1 MGRDYRIVCFRP
13 PHDIVD
19 TGGRHGL
26 SLRGRVLLLVLTAAL
41 LPLLALA
48 WLFAELRSA
57 KIDEARE
64 QVVTRATGIAEDLES
79 KISGTAQLL
88 FGLGRVPILDMP
100 EPDACSRFLGD
111 VLKEHPQYTG
121 ILTILPN
128 GKLFCDS
135 LRTGRKLDLTDRDYF
150 KRALKTN
157 GHVVEP
163 VFGRLT
169 GIAVLQIAYGV
180 RDAQGALRYVLLAS
194 LNLDEYGRAVSRTLP
209 YRGMTFRIWDG
220 QGRVIVRRALREER
234 RVAMDVVDDQ
244 ARQRVMASAPGDSWL
259 EGGESEARIW
269 IASALPRTPDTGLRL
284 TLDVP
289 RAELSAHADTQLRN
303 VFLLLVIA
311 SIAVVVGALLL
322 AEFAIRR
329 QAARLTAA
337 ISRLD
342 AGNFK
347 TPIGAPYPGGELGDV
362 MAALDRLAVSL
373 DTQRSEIGR
382 YHQELERQANYDP
395 LTGLANRN
403 LLMDRL
409 AQSSIHARRAGRM
422 AAVLVMDL
430 DRFKTVN
437 DSLGHSHGDLLL
449 REVARRLLACVRE
462 GDTVAR
468 LGGDEFVVVLADLAA
483 VGDVVPL
490 ARKILAAV
498 AQPTRLGGH
507 ELNAGVSIG
516 VSVYPRDG
524 AGADELLRHAD
535 TAMYRA
541 KEQGGAN
548 VEFFT
553 AEMNRE
559 AVQRL
564 QIEAGLRHALEH
576 GELLLE
582 YQPIIELASGRIA
595 SAEALVRWRHPQR
608 GLVPP
613 GQFISIAEETGLI
626 VPIGQWVLR
635 TACAQVRAWEV
646 LGVAAVPVA
655 VNLSARQFRDA
666 GLAESVAG
674 ILRESGCPPSAIQL
688 ELTESALMQNPDHA
702 LATMRRINDL
712 GVRLSIDDF
721 GTGYSSL
728 SYLKQFPVRKLKIDR
743 SFVRDLVAD
752 ANDEAIAGAIVAL
765 ARRLGLRTV
774 AEGVETKEQLERLAA
789 LGCDEYQGY
798 LFAAPCVAEDFA
810 RLLSANEE
818 TS

>member
-1 MGRDYRIVCFRP
+1 M
-13 PHDIVD
+13 
-19 TGGRHGL
+19 
-26 SLRGRVLLLVLTAAL
+26 SLRARVLFLVLAAAL
-41 LPLLALA
+41 LPLMVLA

-57 KIDEARE
+57 KIEEARE
-64 QVVTRATGIAEDLES
+64 QVVVRAVGIAEDLES
-79 KISGTAQLL
+79 TIAGTSQLL
-88 FGLGRVPILDMP
+88 FGLSHVPLLATSNR
-100 EPDACSRFLGD
+100 EACSRFLGA

-128 GKLFCDS
+128 GRLFCDS
-135 LRTGRKLDLTDRDYF
+135 LRSGRELILTDRDYF
-150 KRALKTN
+150 QRAPKTS

-169 GIAVLQIAYGV
+169 GLAVLQIAYAV
-180 RDAQGALRYVLLAS
+180 RDAEGALRYVLLAS
-194 LNLDEYGRAVSRTLP
+194 LNLDQYGRNVSRTLP
-209 YRGMTFRIWDG
+209 YRGMTFRIWDR
-220 QGRVIVRRALREER
+220 QGRVIVRRAAREEASS
-234 RVAMDVVDDQ
+234 AMDVVDD
-244 ARQRVMASAPGDSWL
+244 AGRKRVMMSAPGDSWVQAS
-259 EGGESEARIW
+259 GDGAHIW

-289 RAELSAHADTQLRN
+289 ATELRSYADTQLRN

-311 SIAVVVGALLL
+311 SIAVIVGAVVL

-329 QAARLTAA
+329 QAQRVTAA

-373 DTQRSEIGR
+373 DTQRDDIGR
-382 YHQELERQANYDP
+382 FHQELERQANYDA

-409 AQSSIHARRAGRM
+409 AQSSIHARRAGRL

-449 REVARRLLACVRE
+449 REVARRLQACVRE

-498 AQPTRLGGH
+498 AQPTRLGGQ

-516 VSVYPRDG
+516 VSIYPRDG
-524 AGADELLRHAD
+524 AGADELLRNAD

-541 KEQGGAN
+541 KEQGGAS

-626 VPIGQWVLR
+626 VPIGEWVLR
-635 TACAQVRAWEV
+635 AACAQVRAWEAQ
-646 LGVAAVPVA
+646 GVPAVPVA

-666 GLAESVAG
+666 GLAELVAG
-674 ILRESGCPPSAIQL
+674 ILRESGCPPSALQL
-688 ELTESALMQNPDHA
+688 ELTESALMQHPDQA
-702 LATMRRINDL
+702 LAAMRRINDL

-728 SYLKQFPVRKLKIDR
+728 SYLKQFPVHKLKIDR

-752 ANDEAIAGAIVAL
+752 ASDDAIAGAIVAL
-765 ARRLGLRTV
+765 AKKLGLCTV
-774 AEGVETKEQLERLAA
+774 AEGVETQEQLERLAA
-789 LGCDEYQGY
+789 LGCDEYQGF
-798 LFAAPCVAEDFA
+798 LFAAPCPAEDFA
-810 RLLSANEE
+810 RLLGANHAARKEAQA
-818 TS
+818 T